1 MQFLWEKMF
10 KSDHGKIN
18 CVKCTVCS
26 IVKGKDVILG
36 SKLFVLKTGK
46 IEVTYSQ

>member
-1 MQFLWEKMF
+1 MF